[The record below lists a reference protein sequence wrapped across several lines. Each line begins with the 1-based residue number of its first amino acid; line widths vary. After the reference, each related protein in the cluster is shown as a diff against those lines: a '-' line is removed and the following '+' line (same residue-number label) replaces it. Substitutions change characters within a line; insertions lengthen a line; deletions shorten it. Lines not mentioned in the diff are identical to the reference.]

1 MKLFFEV
8 QFYKLESSTTYLTM
22 ATATTTTTSSPQN
35 TRLQEKLA
43 SSTIQSSRNG
53 STTLASHYKDW
64 PNTIGFET
72 EYEQHT
78 PVTLNVKGTIPA
90 YAAGILFRTGPG
102 TYKVTTNDGK
112 VVEAHHWFD
121 GFSVTHRFQ
130 LYEPTNGNE
139 NITKITYNSR
149 RTCDG
154 LIQKIKETGRV
165 QEFGFAQ
172 KRDPCQSYFQ
182 KLMSTFLAAT
192 GTDSKD
198 IALSNVGV
206 ALSVNMPGM
215 TKSDSGV
222 TTLTARTD
230 ANKYLKIDPETLEP
244 AGACDQTVLHS
255 DLKGPL
261 SGTHAKVDPVTGD
274 IFNYNL
280 EFGRK
285 AVYRVFQVSKA
296 TGETTILAKL
306 EAPAAYLH
314 SILLTE
320 HTVILCVWNSYITHM
335 GLSMLWNKNVLDSI
349 APLDPS
355 GKAHWYVIDRTSAR
369 KGLIAT
375 FTTDPF
381 FCFHTINAYEK
392 PNEKDPG
399 TVDIIA
405 DLVGYDDLS
414 MLKSF
419 YYSILTSSN
428 ATEEKVGGRKR
439 ATFRSYELPSI
450 ILPNSSG
457 KKASNTKSRSG
468 SKIHQAPFDHSMD
481 LPTIN
486 PALYTHPYRYYYGI
500 TDHGK
505 SSFADGL
512 GKYDKRSGKAIIWRE
527 HAQTAG
533 EPIFIP
539 HPDAD
544 PFKEEDEDKGVL
556 LSVVCDGIRELSY
569 LLVLDAKTFKEVG
582 RAEMEASKEGEVK
595 KVVGFGFHGTH
606 VKALTGEKAV
616 KISAGD

>member
-1 MKLFFEV
+1 
-8 QFYKLESSTTYLTM
+8 M
-22 ATATTTTTSSPQN
+22 ATVTATTTSSPQK
-35 TRLQEKLA
+35 KLE
-43 SSTIQSSRNG
+43 
-53 STTLASHYKDW
+53 SHYKDW
-64 PNTIGFET
+64 PNTIGFEA

-78 PVTLNVKGTIPA
+78 PVTLNVKGNMPA
-90 YAAGILFRTGPG
+90 YAAGILYRTGPG
-102 TYKVTTNDGK
+102 THKVTTNDGK

-121 GFSVTHRFQ
+121 GYSVTHRFQ
-130 LYEPTNGNE
+130 LYEPTNGDE

-154 LIQKIKETGRV
+154 LIQKIKETGKV

-172 KRDPCQSYFQ
+172 KRDPCQTYFQ
-182 KLMSTFLAAT
+182 KLMSTFFAAT
-192 GTDSKD
+192 GD
-198 IALSNVGV
+198 IAMSNIGV

-215 TKSDSGV
+215 TKIDSGV

-230 ANKYLKIDPETLEP
+230 ANRYLKLDPETLEP
-244 AGACDQTVLHS
+244 AGACDQTVLHP

-274 IFNYNL
+274 VFNYNL

-285 AVYRVFQVSKA
+285 ATYRVFHVSKA
-296 TGETTILAKL
+296 TGETTVLAKL
-306 EAPAAYLH
+306 EAPPAYLH

-320 HTVILCVWNSYITHM
+320 HTVILCVWNSHITYN

-355 GKAHWYVIDRTSAR
+355 DKARWYVVDRTSAQ

-392 PNEKDPG
+392 PSEKNPD
-399 TVDIIA
+399 TVDIVA
-405 DLVGYDDLS
+405 DLAGYDDLS
-414 MLKSF
+414 LLKSF
-419 YYSILTSSN
+419 YYSMLTSSN
-428 ATEEKVGGRKR
+428 ATDKKVAGRTR
-439 ATFRSYELPSI
+439 TTFRSYELPSI
-450 ILPNSSG
+450 TLPNSSS
-457 KKASNTKSRSG
+457 KIPSSTKSRLG
-468 SKIHQAPFDHSMD
+468 IKLHEAPFDQSMD

-512 GKYDKRSGKAIIWRE
+512 GKYDKRSGKAIIWRQ

-569 LLVLDAKTFKEVG
+569 LLVLDAKTLKEVG
-582 RAEMEASKEGEVK
+582 RAEMEAANEGEVK
-595 KVVGFGFHGTH
+595 KIVGFGFHGTH
-606 VKALTGEKAV
+606 VKNLTGEKGV
-616 KISAGD
+616 KVCAGD